1 MTSGTIEEKIYH
13 RQIFKQFLVNR
24 VLKDPKQ
31 RRFFKSNDL
40 FELFTLTEATS
51 ESNTE
56 TSAIFAGTGANIK
69 IKPKKIK
76 SKYSVPVFQPKNDRG
91 KEVDG
96 AKKNVQNSLSRLYTE
111 ESDSIH
117 SINDE
122 TKSSIMLSEELRL
135 KLREKARKISN
146 KLSKDTDAKVGE
158 NDAVKV
164 RSKKKKSHKS
174 HKKSKIKDKRFEGVK
189 VSHLVKKRN
198 YKAPLVNEEDEAK
211 VAKNQDEYVLGKL
224 FAKSGVHS
232 ALQHDAIVDDAS
244 PDFAIVESEAAEVA
258 KQAVRAMKV
267 GMKIETIQISSVLK
281 IFEKFHLCLYQK
293 CFLYLYQPSAMI

>member
-164 RSKKKKSHKS
+164 GSKKKKSHKS

-267 GMKIETIQISSVLK
+267 G
-281 IFEKFHLCLYQK
+281 
-293 CFLYLYQPSAMI
+293 

>member
-1 MTSGTIEEKIYH
+1 ME
-13 RQIFKQFLVNR
+13 
-24 VLKDPKQ
+24 P
-31 RRFFKSNDL
+31 
-40 FELFTLTEATS
+40 
-51 ESNTE
+51 
-56 TSAIFAGTGANIK
+56 
-69 IKPKKIK
+69 
-76 SKYSVPVFQPKNDRG
+76 
-91 KEVDG
+91 
-96 AKKNVQNSLSRLYTE
+96 KKNVQNSLSRLYTE
-111 ESDSIH
+111 ESNSIH

-164 RSKKKKSHKS
+164 GSKKKKSHKS

-224 FAKSGVHS
+224 FAKSGVPTFTGS
-232 ALQHDAIVDDAS
+232 NGQARK
-244 PDFAIVESEAAEVA
+244 A
-258 KQAVRAMKV
+258 KFGPKRKV
-267 GMKIETIQISSVLK
+267 SK
-281 IFEKFHLCLYQK
+281 
-293 CFLYLYQPSAMI
+293 